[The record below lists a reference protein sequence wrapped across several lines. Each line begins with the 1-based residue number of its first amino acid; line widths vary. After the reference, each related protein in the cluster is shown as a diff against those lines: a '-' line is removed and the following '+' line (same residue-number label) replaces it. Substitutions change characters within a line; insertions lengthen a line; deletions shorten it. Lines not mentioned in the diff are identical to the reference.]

1 LDIEGIVK
9 PLSLSSYQN
18 GLMLILS
25 DFGGEP
31 KSFITAQKVE
41 LNKFLQIAIQLAS
54 TIAALHQ
61 NNIIH
66 KILIQA
72 IF

>member
-9 PLSLSSYQN
+9 PLTLSSYQN

-25 DFGGEP
+25 DFGGA

-61 NNIIH
+61 KYIT